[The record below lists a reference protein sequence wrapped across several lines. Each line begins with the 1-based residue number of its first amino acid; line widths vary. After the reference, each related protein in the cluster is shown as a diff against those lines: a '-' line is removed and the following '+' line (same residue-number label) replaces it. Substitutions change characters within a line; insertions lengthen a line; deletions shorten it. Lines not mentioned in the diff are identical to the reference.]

1 MYVVLNWETVK
12 FIAEP
17 NAANIKKT
25 YAFPV
30 PEFNEENNPFIV
42 VLGSASLNILNVK
55 TLQYKPLINQ
65 AMIVGHAG
73 L

>member
-1 MYVVLNWETVK
+1 M
-12 FIAEP
+12 
-17 NAANIKKT
+17 
-25 YAFPV
+25 
-30 PEFNEENNPFIV
+30 

-73 L
+73 LQAAFIKKEKSGLFVHFTSLVQDTDGSGRDLL